1 MNNRMLFRALAI
13 TLHIFLN
20 FILVSY
26 LMRFD
31 LTGSWIGFILFI
43 LALLVLLVLFIKHFL
58 SFIQFLKSR
67 S

>member
-1 MNNRMLFRALAI
+1 MLFRTIAVA
-13 TLHIFLN
+13 LHIFLN

-43 LALLVLLVLFIKHFL
+43 LLILVLMVLFILHLL

>member
-1 MNNRMLFRALAI
+1 MLFRAIAI
-13 TLHIFLN
+13 TLHIVLN

-26 LMRFD
+26 LLRFD

-43 LALLVLLVLFIKHFL
+43 LVLLVLLVLFLKHLF
-58 SFIQFLKSR
+58 SFIQFIKSR